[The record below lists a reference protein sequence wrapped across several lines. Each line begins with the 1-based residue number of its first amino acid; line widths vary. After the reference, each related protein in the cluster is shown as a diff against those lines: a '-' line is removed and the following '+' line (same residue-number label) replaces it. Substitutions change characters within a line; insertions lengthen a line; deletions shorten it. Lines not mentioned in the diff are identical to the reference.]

1 MSGRI
6 DPAVWAERQDWIHKQ
21 LDSGFSVARFCREH
35 GLHVG
40 NFHAW
45 KLKLSKD
52 SQGAEVNRN
61 GAAQRPVRSSLAFVQ
76 LPRPA
81 ASSANASHAWVEI
94 SKADGLIV
102 RRGYLSM
109 RCQPTCVRALM
120 AYAASSKATF
130 RETFLM
136 AIISS
141 SSIEFSTAA
150 RYCFGIATD

>member
-6 DPAVWAERQDWIHKQ
+6 DPAVWAERQELIRKQ

-52 SQGAEVNRN
+52 SHVAEVNRN
-61 GAAQRPVRSSLAFVQ
+61 GAVQRPGHSGLAFVQ

-81 ASSANASHAWVEI
+81 ASSTNASNAWVEI

-102 RRGYLSM
+102 RVPASN
-109 RCQPTCVRALM
+109 LM
-120 AYAASSKATF
+120 ALQLVLSALRPVT
-130 RETFLM
+130 E
-136 AIISS
+136 
-141 SSIEFSTAA
+141 EA
-150 RYCFGIATD
+150 RDV

>member
-102 RRGYLSM
+102 RVPASNLAALQLVLS
-109 RCQPTCVRALM
+109 ALRPVTGE
-120 AYAASSKATF
+120 AGDA
-130 RETFLM
+130 
-136 AIISS
+136 
-141 SSIEFSTAA
+141 
-150 RYCFGIATD
+150 

>member
-1 MSGRI
+1 MSVRV

-52 SQGAEVNRN
+52 SQGAEVNRK

-102 RRGYLSM
+102 RVPASNLAALQLVLS
-109 RCQPTCVRALM
+109 ALRPVTGE
-120 AYAASSKATF
+120 AGDA
-130 RETFLM
+130 
-136 AIISS
+136 
-141 SSIEFSTAA
+141 
-150 RYCFGIATD
+150 

>member
-35 GLHVG
+35 GLHGG

-102 RRGYLSM
+102 RVPASNLAALQLVLS
-109 RCQPTCVRALM
+109 ALRPVTGE
-120 AYAASSKATF
+120 AGDA
-130 RETFLM
+130 
-136 AIISS
+136 
-141 SSIEFSTAA
+141 
-150 RYCFGIATD
+150 